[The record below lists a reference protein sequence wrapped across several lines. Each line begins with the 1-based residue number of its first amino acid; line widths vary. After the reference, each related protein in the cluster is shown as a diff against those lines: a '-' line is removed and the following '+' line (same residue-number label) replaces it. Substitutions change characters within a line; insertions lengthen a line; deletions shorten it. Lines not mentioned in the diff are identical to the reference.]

1 MRERTGKTMPVIKDA
16 LTPCN
21 HGKGGCYPKYIVVH
35 YFGALGTA
43 ASVAEWFKNPNA
55 RASAHYAVDEGDTI
69 YRCVKESDVAWHCGD
84 GQKHPECRNWNSI
97 GIEIRPKKV
106 NPKRVGAYDTDWFFE
121 RKALDNAEWLIK
133 KLMKQYNI
141 PADHIIRHYDVSGK
155 FCPRP
160 FVGDDTNTYYH
171 TSGNVQWKRFLER
184 FDDEMVEK
192 SKMIVDGKEVAV
204 ERILKDG
211 TNYVKVRDIA
221 AALGLKVSN
230 KGNIA
235 VLESK

>member
-1 MRERTGKTMPVIKDA
+1 MPVIKDA

-43 ASVAEWFKNPNA
+43 ASVAEWFKNPQA
-55 RASAHYAVDEGDTI
+55 QASAHYVVDEGDII
-69 YRCVKESDVAWHCGD
+69 YRCVKETDVAWHCGD
-84 GQKHPECRNWNSI
+84 GRVHPECRNWNSL
-97 GIEIRPKKV
+97 GIEIRPKNV
-106 NPKRVGAYDTDWFFE
+106 NPNRAAAYDTDWFFE
-121 RKALDNAEWLIK
+121 RNALDNAEWLIR

-171 TSGNVQWKRFLER
+171 TSGNEQWKRFLGR

-192 SKMIVDGKEVAV
+192 SKMIVNGREVAV

-221 AALGLKVSN
+221 AALGLEVSN

-235 VLESK
+235 VLTSK